1 MSVNFKAG
9 KYYVGDL
16 CYVIND
22 KHWDELGEKT
32 NWFQNDEQF
41 EFKGKTIFVSHTAY
55 GDGRFNDYQ
64 GREYFVDAG
73 LIGVI
78 PFDIIDNNEIGD
90 GGQIIEFEKDFY
102 ASCSD
107 KGIFKIG
114 NITIDTSNEDEE
126 EDEEEDY
133 DDEEEY
139 DDTDD
144 WDEDSEDEDDESDFE
159 SKISNSKPRCKLSG
173 TDGNVFAVIGNVR
186 DTLKRAGLK
195 EQAENFSSKA
205 FKQHSYQDVLALCF
219 EYVDVR

>member
-1 MSVNFKAG
+1 MSVIFKAG

-41 EFKGKTIFVSHTAY
+41 EFKGKTVFVSHTAY

-78 PFDIIDNNEIGD
+78 PFDIIDDGKTGN

-133 DDEEEY
+133 DDEA
-139 DDTDD
+139 DD
-144 WDEDSEDEDDESDFE
+144 WDEDSEDDDDESDFE
-159 SKISNSKPRCKLSG
+159 GEMSNSKPRCKLSG
-173 TDGNVFAVIGNVR
+173 TDGNVFAIIGKVKE
-186 DTLKRAGLK
+186 TLAKAGLK
-195 EQAENFSSKA
+195 DQEEEFKSKA
-205 FKQHSYQDVLALCF
+205 FKQHSYDDVLTLCC